1 MNARHTRRGDRDN
14 VDPHG
19 DVRLHGDPGTQDP
32 EQHAREVCLRLLTAR
47 SRTRAELA
55 TALERRGVDGQVADR
70 VLSRLEEAG
79 LIDDAAFAQSLV
91 QSRHSRDGLA
101 RKGLTAELRRKGV
114 AEPLAAEA
122 VSVVDEEAEE
132 ERARQ
137 LVRRRLSSSGGVNA
151 AAQVRRLVG
160 MLARRG
166 YSTGLAVRVVREEL
180 RRAGDDTDVL
190 DENALAD
197 DDLDGSTT

>member
-1 MNARHTRRGDRDN
+1 VRRRHR
-14 VDPHG
+14 
-19 DVRLHGDPGTQDP
+19 DPGPQDP
-32 EQHAREVCLRLLTAR
+32 EQYAREICLRLLTAR
-47 SRTRAELA
+47 SRTRAELV
-55 TALERRGVDGQVADR
+55 TALARRGVDGQVADR

-91 QSRHSRDGLA
+91 QSRHSQQGLA

-132 ERARQ
+132 QRARE
-137 LVRRRLSSSGGVNA
+137 LVRRRLSGSGGGNA
-151 AAQVRRLVG
+151 VAQVRRLVG

-166 YSTGLAVRVVREEL
+166 YSTGLAMRVVRDEL
-180 RRAGDDTDVL
+180 RHAGEDTDVL
-190 DENALAD
+190 DEDALTSD
-197 DDLDGSTT
+197 DCDGLTP